1 MAKNE
6 VQLAAGS
13 VEIAKKEKK
22 TVFDVGVRLKD
33 FEAVK

>member
-13 VEIAKKEKK
+13 VEIAGKKK